1 MALPRQNEISKS
13 GLLAAIRQMN
23 TSGDK
28 QPIRTSAKSA
38 MVRREFVG
46 HTIDLFTGLRYQ
58 RIRITDEMV
67 DRELVEC
74 LPTGIK
80 ARLSFVSIPARKMRV
95 VAREIKGMP
104 IQKAMDILNF
114 TKRAAAGHIA
124 KTLKS
129 AAANGISVA
138 GTSHIRPEDLYV
150 QSAQVDE
157 APTAKRIRFQSMG
170 RVFRYRKRYCHLTIV
185 LEERVAKSAAAHA
198 PGTKAK
204 KADAADATGTDKPK
218 KSASSASTKAPAKK
232 AAVKKTAKKS
242 AAKKTK

>member
-1 MALPRQNEISKS
+1 MALPRQNEIAKS

-74 LPTGIK
+74 LPSGIK

-170 RVFRYRKRYCHLTIV
+170 RVFRYRKRYCHLIIE
-185 LEERVAKSAAAHA
+185 LEERADHRAAVT
-198 PGTKAK
+198 PGSKTKK
-204 KADAADATGTDKPK
+204 TDAADATSTTKPK
-218 KSASSASTKAPAKK
+218 TAARSKSAKAPAKK

-242 AAKKTK
+242 ATKKTK